1 MSNSHIQRPRRAGYA
16 AVTDDTSVT
25 VYKFVSRKERNI
37 WVTNNGEAIRVA
49 GHEATRLLA
58 VNDGRKKRYVEGY
71 AD

>member
-1 MSNSHIQRPRRAGYA
+1 M
-16 AVTDDTSVT
+16 T

-37 WVTNNGEAIRVA
+37 WVADNGEAMRVA

-71 AD
+71 VD

>member
-1 MSNSHIQRPRRAGYA
+1 MSHIERPRRAGYA
-16 AVTDDTSVT
+16 AITDDTSVT

-37 WVTNNGEAIRVA
+37 WVADNGEAIRVA